1 MALPKINE
9 SIKYT
14 TKVPSL
20 NKQVSFRPF
29 LMKEE
34 KILLIA
40 MESQDEKIILNSIID
55 TLDACIDDD
64 INIRSLPVFDI
75 EYLFLQV
82 RAKSV
87 GETSD
92 ILIKCKSCE
101 ELNDLTVNVEDI
113 KITVPRKKTTIKISS
128 DIHLEMKFP
137 SIQQVINSDF
147 FNQEKSLTERNLESI
162 QVCIDAVVVGDDR
175 VVFADEPQEE
185 IDNFI
190 NSLTSAQFNEVRKY
204 VDSIPQLKH
213 KIDFDCTS
221 CETKNS
227 ITLQGTSDFF

>member
-1 MALPKINE
+1 
-9 SIKYT
+9 
-14 TKVPSL
+14 
-20 NKQVSFRPF
+20 
-29 LMKEE
+29 MKEE

-92 ILIKCKSCE
+92 IRIKCKSCE
-101 ELNDLTVNVEDI
+101 ELHDITVNVEDI

-147 FNQEKSLTERNLESI
+147 FNQDKSLTERNLESI
-162 QVCIDAVVVGDDR
+162 QVCIDAVVVGDNR
-175 VVFADEPQEE
+175 IVFADEPQEE

-190 NSLTSAQFNEVRKY
+190 NSLTSSQFNEVRKY

-227 ITLQGTSDFF
+227 ITLQGTSDFFW

>member
-1 MALPKINE
+1 
-9 SIKYT
+9 
-14 TKVPSL
+14 
-20 NKQVSFRPF
+20 
-29 LMKEE
+29 
-34 KILLIA
+34 

-64 INIRSLPVFDI
+64 ISIRNLPVFDI

-92 ILIKCKSCE
+92 IRIKCKSCE
-101 ELNDLTVNVEDI
+101 ELNDITVNVEDI
-113 KITVPRKKTTIKISS
+113 KITVPRKKTTIQISS

-175 VVFADEPQEE
+175 VVFADEPREE

-227 ITLQGTSDFF
+227 IILQGTSDFF

>member
-1 MALPKINE
+1 
-9 SIKYT
+9 
-14 TKVPSL
+14 
-20 NKQVSFRPF
+20 
-29 LMKEE
+29 
-34 KILLIA
+34 
-40 MESQDEKIILNSIID
+40 
-55 TLDACIDDD
+55 
-64 INIRSLPVFDI
+64 
-75 EYLFLQV
+75 
-82 RAKSV
+82 
-87 GETSD
+87 
-92 ILIKCKSCE
+92 
-101 ELNDLTVNVEDI
+101 
-113 KITVPRKKTTIKISS
+113 
-128 DIHLEMKFP
+128 MKFP

-175 VVFADEPQEE
+175 VVFADEPREE

-227 ITLQGTSDFF
+227 IILQGTSDFF

>member
-1 MALPKINE
+1 
-9 SIKYT
+9 
-14 TKVPSL
+14 
-20 NKQVSFRPF
+20 
-29 LMKEE
+29 
-34 KILLIA
+34 

-92 ILIKCKSCE
+92 IRIKCKSCE
-101 ELNDLTVNVEDI
+101 ELHDITVNVEDI

-147 FNQEKSLTERNLESI
+147 FNQDKSLTERNLESI
-162 QVCIDAVVVGDDR
+162 QVCIDAVVVGDNR
-175 VVFADEPQEE
+175 IVFADEPQEE

-190 NSLTSAQFNEVRKY
+190 NSLTSSQFNEVRKY